1 MAYRTRF
8 NISLVKPPVFLKLV
22 ALIFLLSVA
31 LKTDLSAKDYSLHH
45 LIQTEVAY
53 RYQNSPAFTKLLNY
67 YQLEVRY
74 DYSPSLIFSAI
85 SRLSYDAIY
94 DLKDLSSINPFQD
107 RFQSTEPR
115 EISEVDSFDADF
127 RELYADIYFDKVDL
141 RLGKQITRW
150 GVIEGFRITDELNPQ
165 DFSEFIL
172 RELSDKY
179 IPIWMAKADVY
190 FENMALELVWIP
202 ELIFNRP
209 AEPGTE
215 WEEFQLPPGLDK
227 PPRTFGNTEF
237 GLRMTT
243 HQLGTDFAFS
253 YLDAWDDFPTASRTI
268 FGLNTGLSER
278 STDFVPRYH
287 RLHILGFSFSRTV
300 GPNVIKGELAY
311 VFGKNFGTL
320 PFDAEPADGISDIEE
335 LERQHLKY
343 GLGIDTR
350 LPGHIETFIQFS
362 QQIIVDYNDL
372 IIADRV
378 ESGASLLLR
387 REFLHKRLLF
397 RVLTLY
403 MLNDKEAMIR
413 PRISYQ
419 WNDGLKISFGVDL
432 FEGTPGRVNE
442 DDLHFIGFFD
452 ENDRVYTEI
461 RYQF

>member
-1 MAYRTRF
+1 MAAF
-8 NISLVKPPVFLKLV
+8 PKLLVFIF
-22 ALIFLLSVA
+22 LIFVLF
-31 LKTDLSAKDYSLHH
+31 KTDLSAKDLSLHH
-45 LIQTEVAY
+45 LIQTEIAY
-53 RYQNSPAFTKLLNY
+53 RYQDSPSFTKLLNY
-67 YQLEVRY
+67 YQLEARY
-74 DYSPSLIFSAI
+74 DYRRDLVFTAI
-85 SRLSYDAIY
+85 ARLSYDAIY
-94 DLKDLSSINPFQD
+94 DTQSLVSINPFQD

-115 EISEVDSFDADF
+115 ELAEVNPFDADF
-127 RELYADIYFDKVDL
+127 KELYADIYFDQVDL

-179 IPIWMAKADVY
+179 IPIWMARADIY
-190 FENMALELVWIP
+190 FENLALQVIWIP
-202 ELIFNRP
+202 ELVFNRP
-209 AEPGTE
+209 AVPGTE
-215 WEEFQLPPGLDK
+215 WEEFQLPPGLAT
-227 PPRTFGNTEF
+227 PPKTFENTEF
-237 GLRMTT
+237 GLRLTT

-268 FGLNTGLSER
+268 FGLNSGLSER
-278 STDFVPRYH
+278 SANFVPRYH
-287 RLHILGFSFSRTV
+287 RLHTLGFSFSRSMWA
-300 GPNVIKGELAY
+300 NILKGEVAY
-311 VFGKNFGTL
+311 VLGKNFGTL
-320 PFDAEPADGISDIEE
+320 PEDLNLDGISDIEE

-343 GLGIDTR
+343 GIGIDIR

-362 QQIIVDYNDL
+362 QQIIMNYNNL

-397 RVLTLY
+397 QVLTLY

-419 WNDGLKISFGVDL
+419 WNDGLKVSLGVDL